1 MELEMP
7 PSDDEWSGPDSPDLR
22 AQDPDRSAY
31 HSLPNHYY
39 FHIRCSAQLFV
50 DDNSFNPIFKEFCD
64 NHFSR
69 YIMVL
74 ENPDLV
80 DKTPHIHIH
89 GESCVVST
97 YKQMFAAWHKY
108 KMPVGGNKVYGIK
121 APDPSNPNI
130 KKDHVPPN
138 WLGYVYVCK
147 GTRRVQPDGLPD
159 VKGVKQFT
167 STDICNFH
175 ADYWEKVHVKPAE
188 PEHDPNAVV
197 VDTEGIPEVKPR
209 RQYISWTEK
218 TINDIRAMNPDK
230 QWNHIRDR
238 RILVEYIMNAMGKK
252 GRALDAMIFRR
263 IYWSIYNALPKTEA
277 DTNRLYDQFD
287 SYLDAMC

>member
-1 MELEMP
+1 MELEVP
-7 PSDDEWSGPDSPDLR
+7 PSDDEWSGPDSPVLT
-22 AQDPDRSAY
+22 AEKPEFPHLA
-31 HSLPNHYY
+31 SLPNHYY

-64 NHFSR
+64 NHFTR

-74 ENPDLV
+74 ENPDV
-80 DKTPHIHIH
+80 SDKTVHIHIH
-89 GESCVVST
+89 GESSVCKT
-97 YKQMFAAWHKY
+97 YKHMFNAWTKSN
-108 KMPVGGNKVYGIK
+108 MPKGGNAAYGIR
-121 APDPSNPNI
+121 APDSPTKPT
-130 KKDHVPPN
+130 

-147 GTRRVQPDGLPD
+147 GTSHFNPDGLPD
-159 VKGVKQFT
+159 VKGVKQYT
-167 STDICNFH
+167 SDDICDFH
-175 ADYWEKVHVKPAE
+175 EQYWDRVHLE
-188 PEHDPNAVV
+188 TQSSDPVV
-197 VDTEGIPEVKPR
+197 VNLEDIPQVKPR

-218 TINDIRAMNPDK
+218 TINDIRSMNPDK

-238 RILVEYIMNAMGKK
+238 RILVEYIMKAMGAK

-263 IYWSIYNALPKTEA
+263 QYWSIFNGLPHTDE

>member
-1 MELEMP
+1 MELEIP
-7 PSDDEWSGPDSPDLR
+7 PSDDEWSGPDSPVLSAQKLDLPAR
-22 AQDPDRSAY
+22 CR
-31 HSLPNHYY
+31 SLPDHFY

-74 ENPDLV
+74 ENPDFV

-97 YKQMFAAWHKY
+97 YKKMYEAWTNN
-108 KMPVGGNKVYGIK
+108 KMPIGGNTVYGIR
-121 APDPSNPNI
+121 APDPSS
-130 KKDHVPPN
+130 KKTKNHVPPD
-138 WLGYVYVCK
+138 WTGYVYVCK
-147 GTRRVQPDGLPD
+147 GVNRIQPDGLPD

-167 STDICNFH
+167 SDDIVEFH
-175 ADYWEKVHVKPAE
+175 TEYWEKVHVKSTVPV
-188 PEHDPNAVV
+188 HDPNAVV
-197 VDTEGIPEVKPR
+197 VNLEEVPQVKPR

-218 TINDIRAMNPDK
+218 TINDIRALNPDK
-230 QWNHIRDR
+230 QWNHVRDR
-238 RILVEYIMNAMGKK
+238 RILVEYIMKAMGAK

-263 IYWSIYNALPKTEA
+263 QYWSIYNGLPHTEA